1 MNKFKLFLHY
11 LQGINFIKIHLYTI
25 NVIVILSL
33 FFPQVF
39 EYYHRLFAQ
48 LAAFILSCLTIL
60 TACDNNKK
68 EYTAEVE
75 NEEEDC

>member
-1 MNKFKLFLHY
+1 MNKLKLFLHY
-11 LQGINFIKIHLYTI
+11 LQGVNFIKIHLYTI

-60 TACDNNKK
+60 TACDNYRHDYNSSI
-68 EYTAEVE
+68 

>member
-39 EYYHRLFAQ
+39 DYYHRLFAQ

-60 TACDNNKK
+60 TACDNYRHN
-68 EYTAEVE
+68 YNTSN
-75 NEEEDC
+75 NEDEDF

>member
-1 MNKFKLFLHY
+1 MSKLKLFLHY
-11 LQGINFIKIHLYTI
+11 LQGVNFIKIHLYTI

-60 TACDNNKK
+60 TACDNYRHN
-68 EYTAEVE
+68 YTTSN
-75 NEEEDC
+75 NEDEDY

>member
-1 MNKFKLFLHY
+1 MSKLKLFLHY
-11 LQGINFIKIHLYTI
+11 LQGINLIKIHLYTI

-60 TACDNNKK
+60 TACDSYRHDYN
-68 EYTAEVE
+68 ASID
-75 NEEEDC
+75 EEEGY